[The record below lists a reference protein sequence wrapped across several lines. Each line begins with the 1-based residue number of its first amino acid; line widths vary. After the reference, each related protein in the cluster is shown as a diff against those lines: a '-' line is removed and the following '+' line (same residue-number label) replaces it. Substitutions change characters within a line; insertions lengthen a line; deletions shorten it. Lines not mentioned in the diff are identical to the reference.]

1 MIQQFKDTK
10 SLPPPLNLLV
20 VLFYTLPTTLL
31 RLLRSG
37 PRRVFAA
44 EEVEYTYDKSSSH
57 RAGFRAVPSTRSLRQ
72 LRGRETDARRSYL
85 SLLEKR
91 RKAELH
97 SSVGRLQEGLGAL
110 HSSTRERHE
119 SSLTAMAR
127 SQERHEERLDEL
139 SSQVAAI
146 AKKLGVEGVDDAPKP
161 GAPHGHGAPF
171 RPGFMRRASIE
182 RPI

>member
-37 PRRVFAA
+37 PRRVFAT
-44 EEVEYTYDKSSSH
+44 EEVEYDKSSSH
-57 RAGFRAVPSTRSLRQ
+57 RAGFRAVPSARSLRQ

-161 GAPHGHGAPF
+161 GAPHGAPF